1 MDLLSLLAAII
12 LILLLVGFLFTV
24 IRLGVKVVRYLVVNT
39 ILGLIILGL
48 ANLVGIHV
56 PINWIT
62 ILFSAIA
69 GVPGAIIMI
78 ILYLIGLIV

>member
-1 MDLLSLLAAII
+1 LLAAVV

-24 IRLGVKVVRYLVVNT
+24 IRLGVRVVRYLVVNT

-48 ANLVGIHV
+48 ANLIGIHV

-78 ILYLIGLIV
+78 IFYLIGAIV

>member
-1 MDLLSLLAAII
+1 MDLLSLLAAVIII
-12 LILLLVGFLFTV
+12 LLIVGLLFTV
-24 IRLGVKVVRYLVVNT
+24 LRTGVRVVRYLVVNA

-69 GVPGAIIMI
+69 GIPGAIIMI
-78 ILYLIGLIV
+78 ILFLIGVI